1 MPPPSLAGVH
11 GPPAGANGPPPPLEI
26 IFLCRDFFAIFPYWG
41 PFSLLGGHF
50 CYYFLLMVTFLSLYR
65 ISLLFFFYRRAFLL
79 RFSLYNDYIAN
90 FFIMWG
96 PFCYVFFL
104 YNDYIGNIFYHVGA
118 FLLHFS
124 PFGGLFCPIY
134 IARLCYFSS
143 MWVAFCCI
151 FLYIGNIFYHV
162 GRGLSAVFF
171 SFGGPFLGLPPPSY
185 QNFYVP
191 IATPHHMI

>member
-1 MPPPSLAGVH
+1 MP
-11 GPPAGANGPPPPLEI
+11 
-26 IFLCRDFFAIFPYWG
+26 
-41 PFSLLGGHF
+41 
-50 CYYFLLMVTFLSLYR
+50 
-65 ISLLFFFYRRAFLL
+65 FFFYRRAFLL

-124 PFGGLFCPIY
+124 PFGGLFCPY

-171 SFGGPFLGLPPPSY
+171 SFGGPFLGLPPLLPKFLRTY
-185 QNFYVP
+185 CHPTPYDIIMP
-191 IATPHHMI
+191 ATTVYHIMTWI